1 MEARHQGIQVVVLEV
16 LRIPTSYPSDGDPQQ
31 QTARLTHH
39 VASHLLQLSSP
50 LGVIIVQVLNSW
62 LTLSQVLS
70 MNAESKV
77 PWTSLTERQIL
88 MRGRRR

>member
-1 MEARHQGIQVVVLEV
+1 MEARHQGSQVVVLEV
-16 LRIPTSYPSDGDPQQ
+16 LRKPFIYPSDGDPQPW
-31 QTARLTHH
+31 TTRLTRHL
-39 VASHLLQLSSP
+39 ASYLLQLSSP